1 MGGEDM
7 AEFRLVAE
15 QVFSQET
22 DGQGSLIIRR
32 AGQQR
37 RIAVIDSGNAVRA
50 EIFLDPEQTEALV
63 KALQADA

>member
-1 MGGEDM
+1 M
-7 AEFRLVAE
+7 AEIRVDAE
-15 QVFSQET
+15 QVFSEET
-22 DGQGSLIIRR
+22 DGPGSLIIRR

-50 EIFLDPEQTEALV
+50 EIFLDPEQTEALL

>member
-1 MGGEDM
+1 M
-7 AEFRLVAE
+7 AEIRVDAE

-22 DGQGSLIIRR
+22 DGGSLIIRR
-32 AGQQR
+32 AGEQR
-37 RIAVIDSGNAVRA
+37 RIAVIDSGNTVRA

>member
-1 MGGEDM
+1 M
-7 AEFRLVAE
+7 AEIRVDAE

-22 DGQGSLIIRR
+22 LMPGSLIIRR

-50 EIFLDPEQTEALV
+50 EIFLDPEQTEALL

>member
-1 MGGEDM
+1 M
-7 AEFRLVAE
+7 AEFRVDAE

-22 DGQGSLIIRR
+22 DGPGSLIIRR

-37 RIAVIDSGNAVRA
+37 RIAVFDSGNTIRA
-50 EIFLDPEQTEALV
+50 EIFLDPEQVRKPLL